1 MLVGTGRNGVRQP
14 TAKNSVK
21 RGCAMMTASTRG
33 GQGENSPDYNVLK
46 VQVAQPMS
54 MRLLLV

>member
-1 MLVGTGRNGVRQP
+1 
-14 TAKNSVK
+14 
-21 RGCAMMTASTRG
+21 MMTASTRG